1 MFMRRVRMM
10 GGGGG
15 ARPPRSNEQMAEE
28 YGIGIKNGAN
38 IQNLMPGLVDKFPDI
53 AKVWEKYNET
63 PIITSGNDPDPNR
76 VKDSDH
82 EIDMAI
88 DLRARYYSDEKQDQM
103 AEDLKKA
110 LGPDYYVESEHPIN
124 KKTDKREEERDH
136 IHISYRPR
144 ITISFPSVNV

>member
-15 ARPPRSNEQMAEE
+15 ARPPRSNEDYAEE
-28 YGIGIKNGAN
+28 CGIGIKKGAI

-110 LGPDYYVESEHPIN
+110 LGPDYYVLSEHPKDRHGN
-124 KKTDKREEERDH
+124 RVEERDH